1 MIRFGRLLK
10 SFKYAFKGLFKV
22 LREEQNLKVQ
32 FFLALIVVL
41 LAWYFKVEAVEWIL
55 LLLVISFVVVME
67 IVNSAVERV
76 SDVLRPRISNYVKE
90 IKDIMA
96 AAVMFASVVAIIVG
110 LIIFYPYISQL
121 EVF

>member
-22 LREEQNLKVQ
+22 LKEEQNLKVQ
-32 FFLALIVVL
+32 FFSAFVVVL
-41 LAWYFKVEAVEWIL
+41 MAWYFRVETFEWAL
-55 LLLVISFVVVME
+55 LLLSISLVIVME

-76 SDVLRPRISNYVKE
+76 SDVLKPRISNYVKE

-96 AAVMFASVVAIIVG
+96 AAVMFASVSAVIIG
-110 LIIFYPYISQL
+110 FIIFYPYISQL